1 MNPKKTNIAILG
13 LGNIGTGVYKALDM
27 NAAHIAETAGLEISV
42 ARIFEKDTDRDRGI
56 AVDPALF
63 TQSEEDVFGDPSIDI
78 VVELIG
84 GVDFATSLMLK
95 AMNAGKHV
103 VTANKAALAAN
114 WEALNGAAEEQGV
127 SLRYEA
133 SVGGGIPIIAPLT
146 SSLLANRYTE
156 VMGILNGTTNYIL
169 TKMAVEGRAYDD
181 VLKEAQ
187 EKGFAEADPTAD
199 VEGEDVANKLSI
211 LISLMF
217 GARVRPEDIPTTGI
231 TEITKDDI
239 DAAAAE
245 GCVLK
250 LVASA
255 FPQDGEVVCF
265 IQPTMLNR
273 EHPLAGVNN
282 EYNAI
287 YVKGNAVDDLMFYG
301 KGAGPLPT
309 ASAVLGDVIE
319 IGTELEKRRAAS

>member
-1 MNPKKTNIAILG
+1 MSKVNIAILG
-13 LGNIGTGVYKALDM
+13 LGNIGTGTYKALAM
-27 NAAHIAETAGLEISV
+27 NGAHIAEQTGLEISV
-42 ARIFEKDTDRDRGI
+42 ARIFEKDVDRDRGI
-56 AVDPALF
+56 EVDPSLF
-63 TQSEEDVFGDPSIDI
+63 TQSEDDVFGDPSIDI

-95 AMNAGKHV
+95 AMKAGKHV

-114 WEALNGAAEEQGV
+114 WEVLNEAAAEQGV

-169 TKMAVEGRAYDD
+169 TKMAQDGRSYGE

-217 GARVRPEDIPTTGI
+217 GRRVRPEDIPTTGI
-231 TEITKDDI
+231 TQITKKDI
-239 DAAAAE
+239 DDAAAE
-245 GCVLK
+245 GCALK

-255 FPQDGEVVCF
+255 FLQDGEVVSF
-265 IQPTMLNR
+265 IQPTLLNQ

-319 IGTELEKRRAAS
+319 IGRKLR

>member
-1 MNPKKTNIAILG
+1 MSKINIAILG
-13 LGNIGTGVYKALDM
+13 LGNIGTGTYKALAM
-27 NAAHIAETAGLEISV
+27 NGEHIAEQTGLEINV

-56 AVDPALF
+56 EVDPALF
-63 TQSEEDVFGDPSIDI
+63 TQSDDDVFGDPSIDI

-95 AMNAGKHV
+95 AMKAGKHV

-114 WEALNGAAEEQGV
+114 WEVLNQAAAEQGV
-127 SLRYEA
+127 LLRYEA

-169 TKMAVEGRAYDD
+169 TKMAQDGRSYGE

-217 GARVRPEDIPTTGI
+217 GRRVRPEDIPTTGI
-231 TEITKDDI
+231 TQITKKDI
-239 DAAAAE
+239 DDAAAE
-245 GCVLK
+245 GCALK

-255 FPQDGEVVCF
+255 FLQDGEVVSF
-265 IQPTMLNR
+265 IQPTMLNQ

-319 IGTELEKRRAAS
+319 IGRKIR